1 LTVWDARQA
10 AGALLFAGLAF
21 VLAWLVT
28 AATDEG
34 SIRWSVRAARTLPL
48 APACAAAG
56 TWLGQ
61 ARAWGR
67 GEGRA
72 LATLGRGPLA
82 SSAGAVLGGALV
94 AWIAAA
100 SMAFGSGVDVSGFFP
115 VARAPDVYVAAGGGV
130 FVDAVSGY
138 RIEADGSLVAPP
150 AIGNAPRDSLPPLL
164 PPRARGAAA
173 VSTALAGLAFSLLV
187 ARARRGSW
195 LTKGLVLG
203 AMVAASIILFHAAA
217 ARLVGAMTAV
227 LPAFALVCVA
237 LAGFRVARR
246 RWRRAIFYFVQ
257 VEPLDSVPATPT
269 ETSPFESIPV

>member
-1 LTVWDARQA
+1 MAQASLPALPPKTEPFGSPLFALTVWDARQA

-246 RWRRAIFYFVQ
+246 R
-257 VEPLDSVPATPT
+257 
-269 ETSPFESIPV
+269 